1 MFALTFLL
9 ANLWSVASESPDY
22 QLHQLGGDTLEIVA
36 PKGLTLW
43 YNEKMS
49 GNVVIEYDAC
59 LMLEEGHPED
69 RLSDLNCFWM
79 ASVPA
84 QFSNLPAKT
93 STQSAKLSNL
103 PSTKP
108 QSVPGR
114 FLDSYRMQLYYMGY
128 GGNSNKTTRFR
139 RYTGDAE
146 GVENPSHRPAIL
158 VEYTDDAHLNVANQ
172 WRHIRLTSIVNGHV
186 TYEIDG
192 EKLVDFRDPEPLTE
206 GYFGFRTTWSRSRI
220 ANFTYSCQAP
230 YDETSIPLTWV
241 GARDLS
247 KACASGASY
256 VGANDASKTSA
267 NDESSVSS
275 SDAETDFSVPVSFG
289 VPFEKGALTSVPSFS
304 LNDSQGH
311 SYPVDFTPLAYHLDG
326 SIKWGGFTS
335 AVPANVQGWTLT
347 QQKAQKNKKVKKQ
360 SLAHSVSYP
369 DVPYFTVLMTYVDGK
384 SDLLAIDTTYVEREG
399 AHHRIT
405 CYRGHCG
412 ASQHILRLT
421 QTAQSPVCQLTHTFV
436 NTRPDD
442 AAMIRSMEIVFDVP
456 LNERL
461 YNRHVAFLTDSV
473 WHEPIQPLTG
483 RRQLPDH
490 LYRKQ
495 LAGQRI
501 PEVDQLDAKSQSL
514 IADWA
519 TWNRYRLS
527 QLNDMSYTIRKSAK
541 QETPW
546 IGYLAGN
553 RAPGVAF
560 VGDVSGGLMVA
571 LHDFW
576 QSYPSTLLVEGA
588 TSDTARLHVQLWSA
602 DAEPMDL
609 RHYDTEAHGLEAAYE
624 DIQEGMSTPFGIA
637 RTSTLSFMLTDG
649 YPGNDSFAKM
659 AKTLAAEHQLLPSAE
674 YLYAHRAFGTW
685 SLPTDHDS
693 IEHHLAALCEF
704 YRQEQDR
711 RHWYGFWNY
720 GDFMHAYDEEKGE
733 WRYDVGGFAWD
744 NTELATN
751 AALWYQFL
759 RTGDAD
765 LWRMAVAMT
774 RHTSEVDVYHA
785 GPWNGLGSRHNVTHW
800 GCGAKEARISQSF
813 WNRFYYYLSGGD
825 LRLGELMSAQR
836 DVDTL
841 LYRLD
846 PMRLAQPRSEKF
858 PCTAPARLRI
868 GPDWFAYAGNWFT
881 EWERT
886 QDPRYLEK
894 IFTGMR
900 SINALPHGMFSG
912 PKALGYDPATGVIS
926 WEGDPEYHNG
936 AHHLATLMGGFEFL
950 NEMLYELDAPDAK
963 QFAQTYYDYCLNY
976 KAETTKGKKGF
987 PMARLHVYAAAHCL
1001 NDPALQQTKKEDFWL
1016 DFNDS
1021 RPVPPTN
1028 ISTNS
1033 FATYLL
1039 DAIYMLEM
1047 MW

>member
-1 MFALTFLL
+1 MFTLTLLL
-9 ANLWSVASESPDY
+9 ASLWTVSSETPDY
-22 QLHQLGGDTLEIVA
+22 QLRPLGGDTLEIIS

-49 GNVVIEYDAC
+49 GNVTIEYDAC
-59 LMLEEGHPED
+59 VMQEEGHPED

-79 ASVPA
+79 ASVPS
-84 QFSNLPAKT
+84 QVSEGLSTTLTGKHTSSTLLPKDI
-93 STQSAKLSNL
+93 
-103 PSTKP
+103 
-108 QSVPGR
+108 PGR

-128 GGNSNKTTRFR
+128 GGNGNTTTRFR

-146 GVENPSHRPAIL
+146 GVNDATHRPAIL
-158 VEYTDDAHLNVANQ
+158 MEYTDPAHLNVANQ
-172 WRHIRLTSIVNGHV
+172 WRHIRLTSTVNGYV

-192 EKLVDFRDPEPLTE
+192 ERLVDFRDPEPLTE
-206 GYFGFRTTWSRSRI
+206 GYFGFRTTWSRTRI
-220 ANFTYSCQAP
+220 ANFTYSAVP
-230 YDETSIPLTWV
+230 AFDEKEIALGWIGEKNLSSKNTSL
-241 GARDLS
+241 
-247 KACASGASY
+247 
-256 VGANDASKTSA
+256 
-267 NDESSVSS
+267 
-275 SDAETDFSVPVSFG
+275 ETEDRPEIAVPVSFG
-289 VPFEKGALTSVPSFS
+289 VPFAKGG
-304 LNDSQGH
+304 LNSSACFELQDAEGH
-311 SYPVDFTPLAYHLDG
+311 HYPVDFTPLAYHADG

-335 AVPANVQGWTLT
+335 ALPAANQGLTLAQIPAPRGKSGKKAKVQPETTYAELP
-347 QQKAQKNKKVKKQ
+347 
-360 SLAHSVSYP
+360 S
-369 DVPYFTVLMTYVDGK
+369 FTVLLTDVEGHRE
-384 SDLLAIDTTYVEREG
+384 SLTIDTTYIERQG
-399 AHHRIT
+399 LLHRIT
-405 CYRGHCG
+405 CLRGHTG
-412 ASQHILRLT
+412 QAQHIIRLT
-421 QTAQSPVCQLTHTFV
+421 QSALSPIVEMTHTFI
-436 NTRPDD
+436 NTRADE
-442 AAMIRSMEIVFDVP
+442 AAMIRSLEIVFDVP
-456 LNERL
+456 MHEAP

-483 RRQLPDH
+483 RRQLPDG
-490 LYRKQ
+490 LYRRQ
-495 LAGQRI
+495 LQGERI

-519 TWNRYRLS
+519 TWDRYRLS

-546 IGYLAGN
+546 IGYLSGL
-553 RAPGVAF
+553 RAPGVAY
-560 VGDVSGGLMVA
+560 VGDVSQGLIVA

-576 QSYPSTLLVEGA
+576 QSYPSTLLIEGA
-588 TSDTARLHVQLWSA
+588 TRDTARLHVQLWSA

-609 RHYDTEAHGLEAAYE
+609 RHYDTEAHGLEASYE
-624 DIQEGMSTPFGIA
+624 DVQPGMSTPFGIA
-637 RTSTLSFMLTDG
+637 RTSTLSFMLTNG
-649 YPGNDSFAKM
+649 YPGNATFGQM
-659 AKTLAAEHQLLPSAE
+659 AKALSAEHQLLPSAE
-674 YLYAHRAFGTW
+674 YLYTHRAFGTW
-685 SLPTDHDS
+685 SMLTDNDT
-693 IEHHLAALCEF
+693 IEQQLSALCDF
-704 YRQEQDR
+704 YCQEQDR
-711 RHWYGFWNY
+711 RHWYGYWNY
-720 GDFMHAYDEEKGE
+720 GDFMHAYDEVKGE

-765 LWRMAVAMT
+765 LWRLAVAMT

-785 GPWNGLGSRHNVTHW
+785 GEWNGLGSRHNVTHW

-846 PMRLAQPRSEKF
+846 PMRLAQPRSDKY

-868 GPDWFAYAGNWFT
+868 GPDWFAYAGNWYT

-886 QDPRYLEK
+886 QAPHYLEK
-894 IFTGMR
+894 ILTGMR
-900 SINALPHGMFSG
+900 SINALPYGMFSG
-912 PKALGYDPATGVIS
+912 PKALGYDPATGIIS
-926 WEGDPEYHNG
+926 WEGDPGYHNG

-950 NEMLYELDAPDAK
+950 NEMLYELEVPDAQ
-963 QFAQTYYDYCLNY
+963 QFAKTYYDYCLNY

-987 PMARLHVYAAAHCL
+987 PMARLHAYAAAHCL
-1001 NDPALQQTKKEDFWL
+1001 GDHALQQTKKEDFWL

-1021 RPVPPTN
+1021 RPVPPNN

-1039 DAIYMLEM
+1039 DAIYMLET